1 MSGNLDNVISRLQKV
16 RKNGKDYLAC
26 CPAHNDRSPSL
37 TIAEKEDGRVLIHCF
52 AGCSPDEV
60 LRAIGLELKDV
71 MPENLGFHRRK
82 PSPVPFNAR
91 DVLSA
96 VRTDMAVFLVLAKD
110 MQGGKVLTATET
122 LLMAKLIGRISM
134 AIELSGGE

>member
-26 CPAHNDRSPSL
+26 CPAHEDRSPSL

-60 LRAIGLELKDV
+60 LGAIGLELKDV

-82 PSPVPFNAR
+82 PSRVPFNAR

-96 VRTDMAVFLVLAKD
+96 VRTDMTVFLVLAKD
-110 MQGGKVLTATET
+110 MQGGKTLTAAET
-122 LLMAKLIGRISM
+122 LLMAKLIGRITM
-134 AIELSGGE
+134 AIELSGDE